1 MKQFQQF
8 ESKAHEHLRQGDDR
22 AALFCFE
29 QAFDTVL
36 ISYGRQAQALVDQ
49 GDWEAALLSL
59 KEEIDLSSDSVTKDL
74 HHLGQL
80 LNKIGFLR
88 HCLRDMPGAARAH
101 ELALMFHAELLH
113 ADNSSTDVISCNSGP
128 HHNRYQAAS

>member
-1 MKQFQQF
+1 MKQFQQL
-8 ESKAHEHLRQGDDR
+8 ESQAHEHLRKGDDR

-36 ISYGRQAQALVDQ
+36 ISYGRQAQSLIDQ
-49 GDWEAALLSL
+49 GDWAAALLSL
-59 KEEIDLSSDSVTKDL
+59 KEEIDLSSDAVTNDL

-101 ELALMFHAELLH
+101 ELALMIHAELLH
-113 ADNSSTDVISCNSGP
+113 ADNASTDVVSCNGSSRP
-128 HHNRYQAAS
+128 NAYQAAS